1 LRGFEAFLVLVEL
14 MGSERL
20 LRGVDGSNLLRRH
33 RRDGHGGV
41 LSAVYAQ
48 QLRQQALP
56 MFGYS
61 FEQVQLLSASATAAV
76 KVAFAADFPK
86 S

>member
-1 LRGFEAFLVLVEL
+1 LRGFEAFLVLVKL
-14 MGSERL
+14 IGSERL
-20 LRGVDGSNLLRRH
+20 LRGVDGSSPLRKH
-33 RRDGHGGV
+33 QRDGRGDVSVGV
-41 LSAVYAQ
+41 CAQ

-61 FEQVQLLSASATAAV
+61 FEQVQLLSASGTDAAV
-76 KVAFAADFPK
+76 VAFVADFLK